1 MREDFLVSNKHYEGL
16 IAAKLN
22 LADVLVRVDGQQ
34 LIANTNAD
42 TNAGTVPNPDAVEA
56 GQPAAALREFETA
69 LEQTPNRYRTFLG
82 IARAANAAGDRQKAS
97 EYYDKLVNLAKHA
110 DTERPE
116 TKEAKAF
123 LANK

>member
-1 MREDFLVSNKHYEGL
+1 MRAAADGEDGSVKHVAMENRLYPLREL
-16 IAAKLN
+16 YAEL
-22 LADVLVRVDGQQ
+22 LL
-34 LIANTNAD
+34 
-42 TNAGTVPNPDAVEA
+42 EA

-82 IARAANAAGDRQKAS
+82 IARAANASGDRQKAS

>member
-1 MREDFLVSNKHYEGL
+1 M
-16 IAAKLN
+16 
-22 LADVLVRVDGQQ
+22 
-34 LIANTNAD
+34 
-42 TNAGTVPNPDAVEA
+42 
-56 GQPAAALREFETA
+56 
-69 LEQTPNRYRTFLG
+69 G